1 MHQFRAT
8 PLSRADIRATT
19 MQLRHSLGLANQLW
33 FPVLEVVELVLPTL
47 DKEYSFLVATHE
59 ELGSSHGLTIRD
71 GNAVAIMIRE
81 DIYERAYDDEGRDR
95 GTVAH
100 EVGHYL
106 MHARS
111 PALHRNF
118 GGTLKSF
125 EDPEWQAK
133 CFQGEL
139 LVPRHLVMGMSAS
152 EVARQCGV
160 SLDAAAYQLKLYAD
174 GK

>member
-1 MHQFRAT
+1 MHNFKAS
-8 PLSRADIRATT
+8 PMKRADIRHMAHE
-19 MQLRHSLGLANQLW
+19 LRRNLGIANQLW
-33 FPVLEVVELVLPTL
+33 FPVLEFVEHALPNI
-47 DKEYSFLVATHE
+47 DKKYAFLVAEHH

-71 GNAVAIMIRE
+71 GDDVAIMIRE
-81 DIYERAYDDEGRDR
+81 DIYYRAYDDEGRDR

-100 EVGHYL
+100 EAGHYL

-111 PALHRNF
+111 TALHRTF
-118 GGTLKSF
+118 SEKLKPY

-152 EVARQCGV
+152 DVARQCGV
-160 SLDAAAYQLKLYAD
+160 SMDAAEYQLKLYGE

>member
-1 MHQFRAT
+1 MHNFRAT
-8 PLSRADIRATT
+8 PQSRTDIRATA
-19 MQLRHSLGLANQLW
+19 MQLRQSLGLAHQLW
-33 FPVLEVVELVLPTL
+33 FPALEVVELVMPKL
-47 DKEYSFLVATHE
+47 DKEYFFQVATHD

-71 GNAVAIMIRE
+71 GDEVSIMLRE
-81 DIYERAYDDEGRDR
+81 DIYERAYAHEGRDR

-100 EVGHYL
+100 ELGHYL

-118 GGTLKSF
+118 GGPLKSF

-139 LVPRHLVMGMSAS
+139 LVPRHLVTGMSAYD
-152 EVARQCGV
+152 VARQCGV
-160 SLDAAAYQLKLYAD
+160 SMDAAAYQLKLYAA